1 MPNIYK
7 PETWG
12 NLPQEAIAKLIVI
25 REMMTRE
32 NERIQEPTELDWE
45 TEF

>member
-12 NLPQEAIAKLIVI
+12 NLPEEAITKLLRI
-25 REMMTRE
+25 RELITQE
-32 NERIQEPTELDWE
+32 NERVEEPTELDWE
-45 TEF
+45 VSF